1 MKLQKMIVTNK
12 DLSEFNSLQIAV
24 NAKYYLECKTD
35 SEIEKAFQFIKK
47 NKIKFLI
54 LGEGTNVVF
63 TKPYDGLI
71 IKNSFKKEKKINKNK
86 VKVSSGYN
94 WDRFVRFC
102 IKNSLYGLEN
112 LS

>member
-35 SEIEKAFQFIKK
+35 SEIEQAFQFIKK

-71 IKNSFKKEKKINKNK
+71 ICLLYTSPSPRDPSISRMP
-86 VKVSSGYN
+86 SSA
-94 WDRFVRFC
+94 
-102 IKNSLYGLEN
+102 
-112 LS
+112 

>member
-1 MKLQKMIVTNK
+1 MIVTNK

-35 SEIEKAFQFIKK
+35 SEIEQAFQFIKK

-71 IKNSFKKEKKINKNK
+71 IKNSFKKEKKIYKNLIIIE
-86 VKVSSGYN
+86 N
-94 WDRFVRFC
+94 P
-102 IKNSLYGLEN
+102 KNLFEEIN
-112 LS
+112 F

>member
-35 SEIEKAFQFIKK
+35 SEIEQAYQFIKK

-54 LGEGTNVVF
+54 LGEGTNVVLS
-63 TKPYDGLI
+63 LI
-71 IKNSFKKEKKINKNK
+71 HI
-86 VKVSSGYN
+86 
-94 WDRFVRFC
+94 
-102 IKNSLYGLEN
+102 
-112 LS
+112 